1 MTFFA
6 KKNQFLFSP
15 PFLTKGREKAK
26 RDGTT
31 KYSSL
36 FPIYLLAKQEKF
48 SNSLSLSLSLSSLF
62 LSLIPN
68 KGLRFEVGDI
78 YDHYEAQVRA
88 RMKSCGG

>member
-48 SNSLSLSLSLSSLF
+48 SNSLSLSLSLFSFSFSYTKQRL
-62 LSLIPN
+62 
-68 KGLRFEVGDI
+68 KV
-78 YDHYEAQVRA
+78 
-88 RMKSCGG
+88 